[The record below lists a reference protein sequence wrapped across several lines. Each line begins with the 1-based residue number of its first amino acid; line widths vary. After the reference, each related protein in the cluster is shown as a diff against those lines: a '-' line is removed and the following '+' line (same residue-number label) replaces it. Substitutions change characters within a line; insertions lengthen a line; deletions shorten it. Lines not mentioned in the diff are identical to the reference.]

1 MNWIWEKGSENMY
14 HEDRIKSEIFTF
26 LPLWITDAISK
37 LSKNQFNSLMEI
49 RLRINSPVALR
60 LSSEMLFIGRKSCIV
75 KTINNDIPKVT
86 QNEVWDIF
94 KKISFYSFHT
104 YENQIKE
111 GFITTNGGHRIGI
124 SGDFQYDDESF
135 GVRDITSLN
144 IRIAREA
151 IGCGEELV
159 NSIFIDSL
167 SGVLIVSPPSCGK
180 TTILRDISRILS
192 NGINGKH
199 YNVSMI
205 DERGELSGYCK
216 NKSVFD
222 IGSCTDLMLST
233 EKSKG
238 ILRALRTLSPDV
250 IICDEAGSRDE
261 VKALAEG
268 FSGGVTIITTAHAG
282 SEYDIHTRTVIK
294 ELLNSGAF
302 RYVVMLKKSLAPGEI
317 EWIKEVQ
324 MNNEIND
331 FGNNFSLHSTD
342 WDWEGKKATTK
353 SKRNRENDTLS
364 YISF

>member
-1 MNWIWEKGSENMY
+1 MY
-14 HEDRIKSEIFTF
+14 HKDRIKSEIFAF
-26 LPLWITDAISK
+26 LPLWITDAISN
-37 LSKNQFNSLMEI
+37 LNNTEFNSLMEI

-60 LSSEMLFIGRKSCIV
+60 LSNKMLFIGSEGYIV
-75 KTINNDIPKVT
+75 RTVSNDIPKVT
-86 QNEVWDIF
+86 QNEVWEIF

-124 SGDFQYDDESF
+124 SGDFQYDGESF

-151 IGCGEELV
+151 KGCGEEIV
-159 NSIFIDSL
+159 NSILIDSL
-167 SGVLIVSPPSCGK
+167 CGVLIVSPPSCGK

-199 YNVSMI
+199 YNISMI
-205 DERGELSGYCK
+205 DERGELSGYCR

-282 SEYDIHTRTVIK
+282 NEYDIHTRTVIK

-302 RYVVMLKKSLAPGEI
+302 RYVVMLKKTLVPGEI

-331 FGNNFSLHSTD
+331 FGNNFTLCSID
-342 WDWEGKKATTK
+342 WDYESQKTAIK